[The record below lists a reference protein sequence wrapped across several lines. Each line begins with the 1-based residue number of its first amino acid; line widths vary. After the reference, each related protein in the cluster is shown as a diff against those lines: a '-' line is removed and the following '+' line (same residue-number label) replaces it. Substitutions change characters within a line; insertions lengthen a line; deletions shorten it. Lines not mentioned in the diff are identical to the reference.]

1 MPALWKR
8 KPGNFSVQIHVLQ
21 LYILAYQQ
29 WKRQQFSHLLCTAY
43 QTQPISK
50 LYEHSTPA
58 LSKIWRPFAPC
69 VCSRES
75 FMFGRPWQ
83 IHDQAQTSTACP
95 FLTFPGVEWC
105 KWKGVVY
112 TYYYSTSRDLPWN
125 LAQLH
130 YLQAHVYSPC
140 TNVLV
145 LRVQVLINSVVIG
158 CRDTCVLYSRTV
170 TISHASCPGR
180 NMYQSALLVLR
191 SYLTNALPLCFPV
204 HINYRFPVNAVEES
218 ERWKKILQV
227 KLNAKC
233 RALRVKDEPGHWFMN
248 LVCFFPVTFSVVF
261 PMCISLQHMQYF
273 TGDWPFEYA
282 RMILM
287 RATKVASCVT
297 TQR

>member
-1 MPALWKR
+1 M
-8 KPGNFSVQIHVLQ
+8 NVVL
-21 LYILAYQQ
+21 LPWVKYGG
-29 WKRQQFSHLLCTAY
+29 HLLPACVQEKVSCLADLGKFM
-43 QTQPISK
+43 IKHK
-50 LYEHSTPA
+50 LALPVPSWLSQEWSDVSGKVWST
-58 LSKIWRPFAPC
+58 
-69 VCSRES
+69 
-75 FMFGRPWQ
+75 
-83 IHDQAQTSTACP
+83 
-95 FLTFPGVEWC
+95 LTTTLQG
-105 KWKGVVY
+105 
-112 TYYYSTSRDLPWN
+112 RDLPWN

-130 YLQAHVYSPC
+130 YLQAQVYSPC

-145 LRVQVLINSVVIG
+145 LCVQVLINSVVIG

-282 RMILM
+282 RMI
-287 RATKVASCVT
+287 
-297 TQR
+297 